1 MFQDIFNW
9 FLIVVGILG
18 LILIIVNY
26 LLVESSKMDENVG
39 NSTDYIEKSNPFE
52 CGFDS
57 FKQSNNPVP
66 IPFILIA
73 LLFLPFDLEVSSM
86 LPYIISSYIVGNFGL
101 IFFILFLFIL
111 VVGFVYE
118 LGSNA
123 ISLVKFINT
132 SNKSSKFDVYNYIK
146 NINNK

>member
-9 FLIVVGILG
+9 FIIIAGILG
-18 LILIIVNY
+18 LILIAVNY
-26 LLVESSKMDENVG
+26 LLVESSKMDENIG

-101 IFFILFLFIL
+101 IFFVLFLSIL
-111 VVGFVYE
+111 VIGFVYE

-123 ISLVKFINT
+123 ISLIKFVKP
-132 SNKSSKFDVYNYIK
+132 SNSSKDDVYTY
-146 NINNK
+146 INNNLKK

>member
-1 MFQDIFNW
+1 
-9 FLIVVGILG
+9 
-18 LILIIVNY
+18 
-26 LLVESSKMDENVG
+26 MDENVG
-39 NSTDYIEKSNPFE
+39 NSTDYIEKSNSFE

-86 LPYIISSYIVGNFGL
+86 LPYMISSYI
-101 IFFILFLFIL
+101 
-111 VVGFVYE
+111 VGFVYE

-123 ISLVKFINT
+123 MSLIKFVNT
-132 SNKSSKFDVYNYIK
+132 SNDSKTDVYTYINDIK
-146 NINNK
+146 GKK